1 LIAQRVREGNAA
13 EENTS
18 LGARTDAMAAASEC
32 QVMVATGRF
41 GKTRYIP
48 IGMEQLIAPSPTKGR
63 PREFCVDMAL
73 AAALRVFWQHGYE
86 GASMSELTAEMGI
99 TKPSLYAAF
108 GNKEQLFHKALD
120 LYEREKL
127 EYMRTAGDAPTARGV
142 AEKLLWGAL
151 EIQMSSCDPR
161 GCLGVISTT
170 ACGAEAESIKAEVVK
185 RRASSEQALIE
196 RFERAK
202 AEGDLPEGLEPDAL
216 VRYLFALM
224 QGMSV
229 QAGSGATFEQ
239 MKQLVTTSLSVWPT
253 R

>member
-1 LIAQRVREGNAA
+1 MRTRLPRAEREQQTLDQARALFAA
-13 EENTS
+13 HGYAAVTM
-18 LGARTDAMAAASEC
+18 DQVAAA
-32 QVMVATGRF
+32 VGV
-41 GKTRYIP
+41 
-48 IGMEQLIAPSPTKGR
+48 
-63 PREFCVDMAL
+63 
-73 AAALRVFWQHGYE
+73 
-86 GASMSELTAEMGI
+86 
-99 TKPSLYAAF
+99 TKPLLYNYF

-127 EYMRTAGDAPTARGV
+127 EYMRTAVDAPTARGV

-202 AEGDLPEGLEPDAL
+202 AEGDLPDGLEPEAL